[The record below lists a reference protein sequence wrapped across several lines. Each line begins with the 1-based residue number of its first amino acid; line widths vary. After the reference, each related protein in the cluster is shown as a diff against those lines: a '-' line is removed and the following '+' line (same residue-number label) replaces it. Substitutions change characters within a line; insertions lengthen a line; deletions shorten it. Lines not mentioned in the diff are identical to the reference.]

1 MKKLLIVLTFAVALF
16 ITEKAQAQL
25 NIHAAYA
32 PELIETYT
40 PTADTTLF
48 FHGIS
53 FGLDRTF
60 RLSDHLDLTAGAQY
74 RMNLRDVSEHY
85 GIVIPLMSH
94 GLIRERQTLVDIP
107 ILLKYK
113 LPITDKITN
122 TPFIGSMLSWGI
134 QGKTTEIFTWPSNT
148 ELHHE
153 WYGDDGYLKRFN
165 VYAVAGVEIGY
176 KRFTASIGGRYGF
189 LDLNKRNTG
198 TTIKAYGFFLSFGHT
213 F

>member
-1 MKKLLIVLTFAVALF
+1 MCTFVFNMSLTSKNKKTMKKLLIVLTFAVALF

-74 RMNLRDVSEHY
+74 RMNSRDVSDPCRHPHLIEIQTPHY
-85 GIVIPLMSH
+85 
-94 GLIRERQTLVDIP
+94 
-107 ILLKYK
+107 
-113 LPITDKITN
+113 
-122 TPFIGSMLSWGI
+122 
-134 QGKTTEIFTWPSNT
+134 
-148 ELHHE
+148 
-153 WYGDDGYLKRFN
+153 
-165 VYAVAGVEIGY
+165 
-176 KRFTASIGGRYGF
+176 
-189 LDLNKRNTG
+189 
-198 TTIKAYGFFLSFGHT
+198 
-213 F
+213 

>member
-148 ELHHE
+148 ELHHDQRVCHG
-153 WYGDDGYLKRFN
+153 WCG
-165 VYAVAGVEIGY
+165 I
-176 KRFTASIGGRYGF
+176 
-189 LDLNKRNTG
+189 
-198 TTIKAYGFFLSFGHT
+198 
-213 F
+213 

>member
-122 TPFIGSMLSWGI
+122 TPQNHGNIHLAKQYRVASRMVRRRWLFETLQRVCHGWCGI
-134 QGKTTEIFTWPSNT
+134 
-148 ELHHE
+148 
-153 WYGDDGYLKRFN
+153 
-165 VYAVAGVEIGY
+165 
-176 KRFTASIGGRYGF
+176 
-189 LDLNKRNTG
+189 
-198 TTIKAYGFFLSFGHT
+198 
-213 F
+213 